1 MFLVKGKK
9 MHSIH
14 LQKLASIILL
24 LLIYSFQF
32 STFAQEQKPRRIQ
45 HPLFFPY
52 TNTESLM
59 ALLDALAIDLQNESN
74 KVACFYVYRKSN
86 DLPGANFQLFNRIR
100 YYLVEN
106 RGIDNNRLVFINSGI
121 HSMDKGF
128 ECLIVLPDK
137 EQQPGSMEPDI
148 PENQSL
154 KFDSHYYAM
163 PYDICAFEIDCL
175 DGEYRLAQVDDFA
188 EVLKKRKGVKAYL
201 VGYGSYRS
209 SKLEPSKVIVQMLL
223 AEKNRL
229 VKKHGIDS
237 SRIIL
242 INGGHRKTRSVDL
255 WIVPPN
261 GKKPTLT
268 PDIFPNKKRRNIKVN
283 HYCFVGIGYLQKV
296 YAVMFEAE
304 TEAVKER
311 VFNEFNVARPFTAS
325 VSAFFMFDVN
335 SNHVREHSHN
345 SRYQTFRAR

>member
-1 MFLVKGKK
+1 
-9 MHSIH
+9 MHLTH
-14 LQKLASIILL
+14 LLKLASIILAFQ
-24 LLIYSFQF
+24 LIHSFQIC
-32 STFAQEQKPRRIQ
+32 SFAQEQKPRPIQ

-52 TNTESLM
+52 TNSESLM
-59 ALLDALAIDLQNESN
+59 VLLDDLAIDLQNEPN
-74 KVACFYVYRKSN
+74 KVACFFVYRKSN
-86 DLPGANFQLFNRIR
+86 ELPGANFQLFNRIR

-121 HSMDKGF
+121 HSWDKGF

-188 EVLKKRKGVKAYL
+188 EVLKKREDVKAYL

-209 SKLEPSKVIVQMLL
+209 SKLEPSSVVLQMLYK
-223 AEKNRL
+223 EKNRL
-229 VKKHGIDS
+229 VNKHRIDS

-242 INGGHRKTRSVDL
+242 INGGYRKTRSVDL
-255 WIVPPN
+255 WIVPPS
-261 GKKPTLT
+261 GDRPKLT
-268 PDIFPNKKRRNIKVN
+268 PDKFPTRKSRN
-283 HYCFVGIGYLQKV
+283 
-296 YAVMFEAE
+296 
-304 TEAVKER
+304 
-311 VFNEFNVARPFTAS
+311 
-325 VSAFFMFDVN
+325 
-335 SNHVREHSHN
+335 
-345 SRYQTFRAR
+345 